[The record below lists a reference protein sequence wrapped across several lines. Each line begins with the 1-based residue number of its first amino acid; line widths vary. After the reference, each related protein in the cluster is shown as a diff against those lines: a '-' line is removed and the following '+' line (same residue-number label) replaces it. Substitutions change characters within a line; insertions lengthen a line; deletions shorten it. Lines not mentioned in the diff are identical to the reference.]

1 MTPAT
6 YRVGI
11 DIGGTFT
18 DVVFLDDDGNVITEK
33 VASTPH
39 DYAAGIESGLT
50 ALLGREQ
57 LSGSAIQEI
66 IHGTTVATNTILE
79 LKGAHT
85 GLITTS
91 GFRDVLEIRRLRM
104 PVLYD
109 LRWRKPP
116 PLVRRRCR
124 TEVSERID
132 YLGNVI
138 TPLDLRSVERAVE
151 TVLAEGVE
159 AIAVCLLNA
168 YANPVHE
175 QAVRE
180 VIAAAAPTM
189 PVYLSSD
196 VLPEIKEYERTST
209 TVVNAY
215 IAPVVEQY
223 LHSLEAVLERLAID
237 APFLVMQSNGGAM
250 GAHAA
255 AEKPIHI
262 IESGPAAGV
271 VGAAE
276 VAQRLG
282 IGDVLSFDM
291 GGTTAKASMIEQG
304 RFDRVNEL
312 DVGAGI
318 NAGSRLLTGGG
329 YLVRVPAIDIAEVGA
344 GGGSLVRIDPGGA
357 LTVGPE
363 SAGADPGP
371 VCYGKGNTTTTVTDA
386 NLALGYLN
394 PNALVGGG
402 LAIDRTLP
410 LEVIER
416 DLAGPLGVSMADAA
430 YGVHAIANAAMSR
443 ALRAVSSER
452 GRDPRQ
458 FTLIAFGGN
467 GGVHAHSLA
476 ASMDMTRIV
485 VPPAAGV
492 FSALGLLFPET
503 QHHYVRTFK
512 RAVSDVDFGELD
524 GVFSGLESD
533 AAQAL
538 ASEGY
543 TRRISLERY
552 ADMRYAGENSELT
565 VDAPPKHSL
574 ATLVESFHAAHE
586 RTYGYRSDEETV
598 ETVNLRL
605 VATGHGDAPR
615 VPRTLS
621 MADMSA
627 KPPPPREV
635 YFGPELGWVRTEI
648 VRRSDVPRDGADGPL
663 VIEDYDATIVVP
675 PGARASR
682 EAWELIAIK
691 LAAPPAKEGTES

>member
-50 ALLGREQ
+50 ALLDREQ
-57 LSGSAIQEI
+57 LSGSAIQEL
-66 IHGTTVATNTILE
+66 IHGTPVATNTILE

-318 NAGSRLLTGGG
+318 N
-329 YLVRVPAIDIAEVGA
+329 E
-344 GGGSLVRIDPGGA
+344 
-357 LTVGPE
+357 
-363 SAGADPGP
+363 
-371 VCYGKGNTTTTVTDA
+371 
-386 NLALGYLN
+386 
-394 PNALVGGG
+394 
-402 LAIDRTLP
+402 
-410 LEVIER
+410 
-416 DLAGPLGVSMADAA
+416 
-430 YGVHAIANAAMSR
+430 HA
-443 ALRAVSSER
+443 
-452 GRDPRQ
+452 
-458 FTLIAFGGN
+458 
-467 GGVHAHSLA
+467 
-476 ASMDMTRIV
+476 
-485 VPPAAGV
+485 
-492 FSALGLLFPET
+492 
-503 QHHYVRTFK
+503 
-512 RAVSDVDFGELD
+512 
-524 GVFSGLESD
+524 
-533 AAQAL
+533 
-538 ASEGY
+538 
-543 TRRISLERY
+543 
-552 ADMRYAGENSELT
+552 
-565 VDAPPKHSL
+565 
-574 ATLVESFHAAHE
+574 
-586 RTYGYRSDEETV
+586 
-598 ETVNLRL
+598 
-605 VATGHGDAPR
+605 
-615 VPRTLS
+615 
-621 MADMSA
+621 
-627 KPPPPREV
+627 
-635 YFGPELGWVRTEI
+635 
-648 VRRSDVPRDGADGPL
+648 
-663 VIEDYDATIVVP
+663 
-675 PGARASR
+675 
-682 EAWELIAIK
+682 
-691 LAAPPAKEGTES
+691 

>member
-1 MTPAT
+1 MPNDT

-18 DVVFLDDDGNVITEK
+18 DIVLLDDNGGVITEK
-33 VASTPH
+33 VPSTPEN
-39 DYAAGIESGLT
+39 YAKGIETGLT
-50 ALLGREQ
+50 AVLNRNR
-57 LSGSAIQEI
+57 LSGTSVQEI

-79 LKGAHT
+79 LKGART
-85 GLITTS
+85 GLITTF

-116 PLVRRRCR
+116 PLVPRRWRF
-124 TEVSERID
+124 EVVERID
-132 YLGNVI
+132 HLGEVV
-138 TPLDLRSVERAVE
+138 TPLDVGSVESAARALV
-151 TVLAEGVE
+151 AEGVE

-168 YANPVHE
+168 YANPQHE

-180 VIAAAAPTM
+180 VVAVEAPDL

-215 IAPVVEQY
+215 IAPVVDRY
-223 LHSLEAVLERLAID
+223 LRSLEAVLEQLAID

-250 GAHAA
+250 GVRAA
-255 AEKPIHI
+255 AAKPIHI

-276 VAQRLG
+276 VAERLS

-291 GGTTAKASMIEQG
+291 GGTTAKASMIERG
-304 RFDRVNEL
+304 RFDRVGEL

-318 NAGSRLLTGGG
+318 NAGGRLLTGGG

-357 LTVGPE
+357 LSVGPE

-371 VCYGKGNTTTTVTDA
+371 VCYGRGNSTPTVTDA

-394 PNALVGGG
+394 PNALVGGD
-402 LAIDRTLP
+402 LPIDRNLAHEAIDAQ
-410 LEVIER
+410 
-416 DLAGPLGVSMADAA
+416 LAGPLGISAAEAA
-430 YGVHAIANAAMSR
+430 YGVHAIANAAMGR

-452 GRDPRQ
+452 GRDPRE
-458 FTLIAFGGN
+458 FALIAFGGN

-476 ASMDMTRIV
+476 ASMEMTRIV
-485 VPPAAGV
+485 IPPAAGV

-503 QHHYVRTFK
+503 QHHYIRTFK
-512 RAVSDVDFGELD
+512 RAVSDIGPEEIEAHFATLEAEAHEEL
-524 GVFSGLESD
+524 
-533 AAQAL
+533 AA
-538 ASEGY
+538 EGY
-543 TRRISLERY
+543 AERIRIDRL

-565 VDAPPKHSL
+565 VDAPADQAL
-574 ATLVESFHAAHE
+574 ALLAETFHRAHE
-586 RTYGYRSDEETV
+586 RTYGYRSDEEVV

-605 VATGHGDAPR
+605 VATGHGDTPR
-615 VPRTLS
+615 VPQTLVTTEL
-621 MADMSA
+621 DT
-627 KPPPPREV
+627 PPAPAREV
-635 YFGPELGWVRTEI
+635 YFGPEHGWVHTEI
-648 VRRSDVPRDGADGPL
+648 VRRRDIPREGTVGPL
-663 VIEDYDATIVVP
+663 IIEDYDATIVVP
-675 PGARASR
+675 PAARTTR
-682 EAWELIAIK
+682 EAWELIAIE
-691 LAAPPAKEGTES
+691 LPSEPATKETPS